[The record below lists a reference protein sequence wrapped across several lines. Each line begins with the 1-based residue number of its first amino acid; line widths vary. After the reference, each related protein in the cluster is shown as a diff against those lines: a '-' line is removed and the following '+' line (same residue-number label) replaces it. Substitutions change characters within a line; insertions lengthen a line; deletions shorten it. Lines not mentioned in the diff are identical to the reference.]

1 MRHAI
6 ATAGTSSLRSRATC
20 ASRRAH
26 RLGSRRVGGLGPWL
40 RAVFARA
47 PRSIDR
53 RARRVGADLPT
64 RQVRRR
70 YLPTRQRFGR
80 DLPTRRVCWCCCA
93 VASSRYVWLVY
104 GLGGSTWLVGA
115 ATLVTT
121 VCELPMLLRARDA
134 LARYGIARVLA
145 AAAVAY
151 AARLALYAFAL
162 TRATTW
168 VVLLAEVLS
177 RNAQCNAMSCY
188 VMPCYVIPCHAMP
201 CHGMSCHAML
211 CHEMWVVRL
220 AEVRVMQS

>member
-1 MRHAI
+1 MV
-6 ATAGTSSLRSRATC
+6 T
-20 ASRRAH
+20 RRF
-26 RLGSRRVGGLGPWL
+26 R
-40 RAVFARA
+40 ARA

-53 RARRVGADLPT
+53 RARRVGGDLPT
-64 RQVRRR
+64 RQRFGGD
-70 YLPTRQRFGR
+70 LPTRLRFGR

-188 VMPCYVIPCHAMP
+188 VMPCYVMPCHAMP
-201 CHGMSCHAML
+201 CHVMACHVIPSYVMKCGSCGL
-211 CHEMWVVRL
+211 PR
-220 AEVRVMQS
+220 SG